1 MCMGSRFRL
10 DIARRALAMG
20 VMAVLLA
27 GLATRGIAAADDPGA
42 PKEQGAAPTGDT
54 PETLFQRGVTAL
66 RDGSLN
72 EAVEV
77 FEALAD
83 RGFVD
88 PDASFD
94 RSLSY
99 LGRVRAGVERPGDL
113 GRAAAALEET
123 LLLRPD
129 DREAE
134 SALDLVRAEVARR
147 RARGGATTD
156 VESRPTLERAVIGI
170 ASEWTWSILAVLS
183 SLLLTI
189 GLALRVIA
197 SSRDDAFGE
206 ERTAPPAREGT
217 LHLASA
223 IIVPLGGASLL
234 AFALL
239 ATGARQLRLTTREGV
254 VVMPEAHLVTEKGIL
269 TTKGPLP
276 EAARVEIGEQRGAL
290 VHVRWGAVEGWTQS
304 DAVRRLARP

>member
-1 MCMGSRFRL
+1 MPVGSQFVL
-10 DIARRALAMG
+10 GTARRTLGIGVLALLITGFSAPG
-20 VMAVLLA
+20 F
-27 GLATRGIAAADDPGA
+27 AAADDPTTA
-42 PKEQGAAPTGDT
+42 LTTDT
-54 PETLFQRGVTAL
+54 TESLFHRGVASL
-66 RDGSLN
+66 REGALN

-99 LGRVRAGVERPGDL
+99 LGRVRSGVERPGDL
-113 GRAAAALEET
+113 GRAAAALEEA

-147 RARGGATTD
+147 RARGGATAE
-156 VESRPTLERAVIGI
+156 VESRPTLERAVVGI
-170 ASEWTWSILAVLS
+170 ASEWTWSVLAVLS
-183 SLLLTI
+183 SLFLTI

-197 SSRDDAFGE
+197 SSRDAEAQSE
-206 ERTAPPAREGT
+206 EKAAPAARDGA
-217 LHLASA
+217 LHLASV
-223 IIVPLGGASLL
+223 IIVPLGCACLFT
-234 AFALL
+234 FALL
-239 ATGARQLRLTTREGV
+239 SAGARQLRLTTREGV
-254 VVMPEAHLVTEKGIL
+254 VVMPEAHLVNEKGVL
-269 TTKGPLP
+269 TSKGSIP
-276 EAARVEIGEQRGAL
+276 EAARVEVGEQRGAL

-304 DAVRRLARP
+304 EAVRRLARP

>member
-1 MCMGSRFRL
+1 MVMVVVLIVAGSSGR
-10 DIARRALAMG
+10 G
-20 VMAVLLA
+20 V
-27 GLATRGIAAADDPGA
+27 AAADDA
-42 PKEQGAAPTGDT
+42 PP
-54 PETLFQRGVTAL
+54 PETTESLFRKGVSAL
-66 RDGSLN
+66 RDGSVN
-72 EAVEV
+72 EAVEI

-99 LGRVRAGVERPGDL
+99 LGRVRAGTERPGDL
-113 GRAAAALEET
+113 GRAAAALEEA

-129 DREAE
+129 DKEAE

-147 RARGGATTD
+147 RARTGATAEL
-156 VESRPTLERAVIGI
+156 ESRPTLDRAVVGI
-170 ASEWTWSILAVLS
+170 VSERTWSVLAAFS

-189 GLALRVIA
+189 GLVLRVIA
-197 SSRDDAFGE
+197 TSRDDDLGE
-206 ERTAPPAREGT
+206 EKIPVREGT

-223 IIVPLGGASLL
+223 IIVPLGSLCL
-234 AFALL
+234 VVFALV
-239 ATGARQLRLTTREGV
+239 AVGARQLRLTTRDGV
-254 VVMPEAHLVTEKGIL
+254 VVTPEARLVTEKGVL
-269 TTKGPLP
+269 TTKGPIP
-276 EAARVEIGEQRGAL
+276 EAARVEIGEQRGTL